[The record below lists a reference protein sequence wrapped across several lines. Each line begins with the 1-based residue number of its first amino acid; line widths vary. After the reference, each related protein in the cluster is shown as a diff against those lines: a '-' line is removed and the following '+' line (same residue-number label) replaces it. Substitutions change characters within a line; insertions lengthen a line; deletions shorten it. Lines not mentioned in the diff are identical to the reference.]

1 MKNKKDLV
9 IALLLV
15 VNLLATGALGVFVWR
30 AESSRA
36 DRTVQY
42 KMCIGTND
50 KDTGEQIIPTEDAKA
65 IIEGICLKYLGGY
78 TIQDATGGWTDE
90 NGQVVRENSIV
101 CYFDDAE
108 EAAVYQIADE
118 VIAALNQS
126 TVLIEKNLLEIEFY
140 G

>member
-15 VNLLATGALGVFVWR
+15 NLLATGALGISVWR
-30 AESSRA
+30 ADSSA

-50 KDTGEQIIPTEDAKA
+50 KDTGEQIIATEDAKE
-65 IIEGICLKYLGGY
+65 IVEGICLKYLGGY

-108 EAAVYQIADE
+108 EEAVYQIADE

-126 TVLIEKNLLEIEFY
+126 TVLIEKNLLEIECY

>member
-1 MKNKKDLV
+1 MKNRKDLV
-9 IALLLV
+9 IVVLLV
-15 VNLLATGALGVFVWR
+15 VNLIATGVLGVSVWR
-30 AESSRA
+30 ADSSA

-108 EAAVYQIADE
+108 EEAVYQIADE

>member
-1 MKNKKDLV
+1 MKGKKELW
-9 IALLLV
+9 IALLL
-15 VNLLATGALGVFVWR
+15 VNLLATGALGISVWR
-30 AESSRA
+30 ADSSA

-50 KDTGEQIIPTEDAKA
+50 KDTGEQIIATEDAKE
-65 IIEGICLKYLGGY
+65 IVEGICLKYLGGY

-108 EAAVYQIADE
+108 EEAVYQIADE

-126 TVLIEKNLLEIEFY
+126 TVLIEKNLLEIECY

>member
-1 MKNKKDLV
+1 MKGKKELW

-15 VNLLATGALGVFVWR
+15 VNLLATGALGVSVWR
-30 AESSRA
+30 ADSSA

-50 KDTGEQIIPTEDAKA
+50 KDTGEQIIPTEDAKE

-108 EAAVYQIADE
+108 EEAVYQIADE

>member
-1 MKNKKDLV
+1 MKNRKDLV
-9 IALLLV
+9 IVVLLV
-15 VNLLATGALGVFVWR
+15 VNLIATGALGVSVWR
-30 AESSRA
+30 ADSSA

-108 EAAVYQIADE
+108 EEAVYQIADE

>member
-1 MKNKKDLV
+1 MKSKKDLV

-15 VNLLATGALGVFVWR
+15 VNLLATGALGISVWR
-30 AESSRA
+30 ADSSRT

-50 KDTGEQIIPTEDAKA
+50 KDTGEQIITTEDAKQ
-65 IIEGICLKYLGGY
+65 IVERICLKHLGGY

-108 EAAVYQIADE
+108 EEAVYQIADE